1 MKIWARD
8 PRKEDGGGKREFH
21 PVLLF
26 ENCSIYIHGPDY
38 LGAWNRII
46 LTNPASS
53 LEQDLNGTARLLVRL
68 SYDLAFEQDLR
79 DALAAEREK
88 ERELDVSGIPIPLWL
103 PVDCAVKFPP
113 ISAKRKRVR
122 MKTSIKKHV
131 SKVMT
136 SLLMPSLLISIS
148 RWHFSMQKFKY
159 SGS

>member
-1 MKIWARD
+1 MSARSEKRGRWQEKESFIPFYFRVGESFNLY
-8 PRKEDGGGKREFH
+8 PRTRLSRSLEQDNINKSSE
-21 PVLLF
+21 
-26 ENCSIYIHGPDY
+26 
-38 LGAWNRII
+38 
-46 LTNPASS
+46 S

-79 DALAAEREK
+79 DALATEREK

-148 RWHFSMQKFKY
+148 RRHFSMQKFKY